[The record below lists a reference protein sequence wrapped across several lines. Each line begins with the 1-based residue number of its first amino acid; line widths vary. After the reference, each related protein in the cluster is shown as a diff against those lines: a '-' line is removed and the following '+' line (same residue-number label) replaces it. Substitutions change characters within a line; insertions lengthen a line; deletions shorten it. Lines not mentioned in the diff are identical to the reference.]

1 MEQNYVTVT
10 PCILNVVVDVRMCKS
25 LLQLQIQR
33 EFLCVSAYAKTVNIR
48 PEFSQFTVNC
58 EIINQSINL
67 F

>member
-10 PCILNVVVDVRMCKS
+10 PCILNAVVDVRMCKS

-33 EFLCVSAYAKTVNIR
+33 EFLCVSAYAKTVNIP